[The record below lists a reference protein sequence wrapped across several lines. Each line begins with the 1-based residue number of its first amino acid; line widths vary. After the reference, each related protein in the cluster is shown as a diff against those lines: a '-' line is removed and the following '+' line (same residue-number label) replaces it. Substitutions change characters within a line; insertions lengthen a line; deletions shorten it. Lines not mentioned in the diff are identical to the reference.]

1 MVAATR
7 RSFTNIAPGVA
18 IATALMPPLCTVG
31 FGIAHLRWDMAAGA
45 FYLFLINSI
54 FIASATLVVGRI
66 LRLPKQQELSERT
79 VKIHRWV
86 ITACLLA
93 VLIPSIWQG
102 YRFVQHE
109 YFRSAANAA
118 VKSLM
123 QSERSIVRREI
134 DADERRIS
142 LVVVGVVDEA
152 ALKER
157 AMSALAKR
165 RVQQVEVSVLRPDSA
180 MWEEQQRRGTARD
193 DAIHLL
199 MDRIDNLQQQVTALQ
214 QNQTNDVAKATDTTI
229 NSTHK
234 GK

>member
-1 MVAATR
+1 MACGLVLAQLRAQMALPEFADAPSLGVLYITDHYAGAARDILDYLGAELPEVTDW
-7 RSFTNIAPGVA
+7 SG
-18 IATALMPPLCTVG
+18 TVG

-109 YFRSAANAA
+109 YFRSAANTA

-142 LVVVGVVDEA
+142 LVVVGVVDEVVI
-152 ALKER
+152 K
-157 AMSALAKR
+157 
-165 RVQQVEVSVLRPDSA
+165 
-180 MWEEQQRRGTARD
+180 GT
-193 DAIHLL
+193 
-199 MDRIDNLQQQVTALQ
+199 
-214 QNQTNDVAKATDTTI
+214 VAY
-229 NSTHK
+229 HK
-234 GK
+234 